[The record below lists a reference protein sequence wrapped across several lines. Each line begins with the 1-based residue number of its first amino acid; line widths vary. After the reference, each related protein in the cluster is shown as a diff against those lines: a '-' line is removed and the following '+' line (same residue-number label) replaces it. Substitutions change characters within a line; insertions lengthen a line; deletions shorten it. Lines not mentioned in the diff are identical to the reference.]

1 MTHTVE
7 LPLWLFLLILFF
19 AGVAFLSHFLFPS
32 VRWFFRHRME
42 RAVARLNRR
51 LARPIQP
58 FKLMARHDMIVRLVH
73 DPKVAEA
80 VAEEA
85 AATGEPETVVHER
98 ARRYAREIVP
108 GFSTALYFGVAN
120 RVARW
125 CARLLYRV
133 EVLNDDAIRAI
144 DPDATAVFVMNH
156 RSNMD
161 YVLVTYLAARQSALA
176 YAVGEWAQVWPLS
189 WLFRSMGA
197 YFIRR
202 KHNTAL
208 YRRVLARYV
217 QMATQEGVTQAVFPE
232 GGLSLDGRVGK
243 PKLGIL
249 SYIVSG
255 YRPEGRDVVFVPVSI
270 AYERV
275 LEDRV
280 LVAANAAGVRR
291 FRAPFGAILAFIT
304 RHIWRALLGR
314 FRRFGMAA
322 VHFGEPVAL
331 SELLR
336 SAPVEGDG
344 TEMLA
349 RTLMHRIVADMP
361 VLGVPLVAAVWQDGP
376 LDRRALIERV
386 EALAA
391 RLDHQ
396 GGQVL
401 LPEGG
406 AGGAVD
412 AALRIFSIRR
422 MISLAGDAVAV
433 DPSAAPL
440 LAFYAAPVLQASAA
454 RDSVAENAVAP

>member
-1 MTHTVE
+1 MTRSVE
-7 LPLWLFLLILFF
+7 LPLWLFVLILFF

-32 VRWFFRHRME
+32 VRWFFRRRME
-42 RAVARLNRR
+42 RAVARLNTR
-51 LARPIQP
+51 LVRPIQP
-58 FKLMARHDMIVRLVH
+58 FKLMARPDMIVRLVH

-85 AATGEPETVVHER
+85 AASGEPETVVHER

-108 GFSTALYFGVAN
+108 GFSTALYFGIAN
-120 RVARW
+120 RMARW

-133 EVLNDDAIRAI
+133 EVLNDDAMGSI
-144 DPDATAVFVMNH
+144 DPNATVVFVMNH

-255 YRPEGRDVVFVPVSI
+255 HQPEGRDIVFVPVSI
-270 AYERV
+270 SYDRV

-291 FRAPFGAILAFIT
+291 FRAPFGSILAFIG
-304 RHIWRALLGR
+304 RHVWRGLLGR
-314 FRRFGMAA
+314 FRRFGSAA
-322 VHFGEPVAL
+322 VHFGEPISLLAL
-331 SELLR
+331 AKSNCL
-336 SAPVEGDG
+336 EGDG
-344 TEMLA
+344 TEFLA
-349 RTLMHRIVADMP
+349 DTLMRNIAADMP
-361 VLGVPLVAAVWQDGP
+361 ALGVPMVAAVWGSGP
-376 LDRRALIERV
+376 LDRESLVQRV
-386 EALAA
+386 EALSLELQNFGAN
-391 RLDHQ
+391 
-396 GGQVL
+396 VL

-406 AGGAVD
+406 AAAAVD
-412 AALRIFSIRR
+412 AALKVFAIRR
-422 MISLAGDAVAV
+422 MITRPDAEIAP
-433 DPSAAPL
+433 DPSAPPL
-440 LAFYAAPVLQASAA
+440 LAFYAAQVLQMQETRVQTNA
-454 RDSVAENAVAP
+454 RI